1 MTTVTMLFCGGNAQV
16 TEVLAAR
23 SAQRREAAVHHQL
36 VLLSRAM
43 QAWFSWLGMHLATA
57 TAKQE
62 RLLHLQVSLSAAGCM

>member
-1 MTTVTMLFCGGNAQV
+1 MLACSGNAQV

-43 QAWFSWLGMHLATA
+43 QAWFSWLGMHLANA

-62 RLLHLQVSLSAAGCM
+62 RLLYLQVSWPAAGPS

>member
-1 MTTVTMLFCGGNAQV
+1 MLACVGNAQV

-36 VLLSRAM
+36 VLLCRAM
-43 QAWFSWLGMHLATA
+43 QAWFSWVGMHLVNA

-62 RLLHLQVSLSAAGCM
+62 RLLYLQVSWSAAHR